1 MADSVQEEEQGESRG
16 PAPKK
21 AKMDSDVPDR
31 EPPSTKSKRER
42 RLRHQPK
49 DVLEFSDEVEHAG
62 INVYNFAQAR
72 AEELKT
78 MLKTT
83 TSRTTGKRVFQSLPR
98 HMRRRAMSHNVKRL
112 PRRLR
117 EAAKREV
124 SNSNIVMLLRPIKG
138 LRCIWDW
145 INSR

>member
-1 MADSVQEEEQGESRG
+1 MADEVHVQDQDSLEPPR
-16 PAPKK
+16 KK
-21 AKMDSDVPDR
+21 AKDSNASPGV
-31 EPPSTKSKRER
+31 EQQAAKSKRER

-49 DVLEFSDEVEHAG
+49 DVLEFSEDVEHAG

-72 AEELKT
+72 ADELRA

-83 TSRTTGKRVFQSLPR
+83 GSRSEGKRVFQSLPR

-117 EAAKREV
+117 EAAAREV
-124 SNSNIVMLLRPIKG
+124 RLYAISVVVDLCVYRVGRGPSVY
-138 LRCIWDW
+138 
-145 INSR
+145 